1 MPRVSMYTDSLSF
14 VYDRSRTI
22 VGVAESIR
30 KICGHRLT
38 EILNSNEGAD
48 DRDMANVSRVEA
60 LHMCGHG
67 CAVTESS
74 GEELKAPCK
83 PFGFM
88 GSADRNLGLWG
99 RCVATVRFVGGIAIS
114 SLVGTVARCPPRCKR
129 NGVHRSL
136 EPLEVQMFAL
146 VHAV

>member
-1 MPRVSMYTDSLSF
+1 MYTDSLSF
-14 VYDRSRTI
+14 VCDRSRTI

-48 DRDMANVSRVEA
+48 DRDMANVGRVEA

-67 CAVTESS
+67 RAVTGSS
-74 GEELKAPCK
+74 GEELKAPCE
-83 PFGFM
+83 PFRSM

-99 RCVATVRFVGGIAIS
+99 KMRSDRPIRGWHSSVKFGGDRCGMPTTMQAKWHTSF
-114 SLVGTVARCPPRCKR
+114 T
-129 NGVHRSL
+129 
-136 EPLEVQMFAL
+136 
-146 VHAV
+146 